1 MYQFTVPAFKSDSAT
16 LVAVFSSPEKKIT
29 VPVSV
34 SSGATYSTRDFPE
47 LSFVD
52 KSTVA
57 YLQLR
62 GTDGSRRD
70 ATLRA
75 RLGWL
80 AKLEDFSTEPRLPD
94 AKTFNEKEHQGWVLA
109 LHLAMW
115 IQDAD
120 ASKNVQHILEFS
132 LKHGEPIEH
141 TKIHSIASDAF
152 QTPNKP
158 SLHIIG
164 KVGTNRSHTETHPK
178 AGQVFPSFAEFL
190 KSSSVPQGRFRI
202 MEHNVTADFEFE
214 GAQKQPLLVIL
225 HGRKGPRVHLPYLSG
240 RHIVEG
246 INVARLSI
254 SDPSLYLDESLS
266 ISWFTGNSSAPNL
279 QMSLARVIQ
288 EIANRINASKVIFL
302 GGSAGGFASLVFA
315 HLIPN
320 SLAIV
325 WNPQTDIAKYYPRFY
340 REYLNIC
347 WGGNSKMLQESGVIT
362 SVVDLYDV
370 AKQPSSTVYVL
381 QEPTDVHH
389 VTEHLMPFLGATKC
403 DRNVFTYRQHW
414 GEGHVPPAKDTIRR
428 LIEHAIAE
436 NPQDLFIA
444 EGFQPSVDTI

>member
-1 MYQFTVPAFKSDSAT
+1 MYQLTVPAFKSDSTT

-29 VPVSV
+29 VPISV

-52 KSTVA
+52 KSTVV

-80 AKLEDFSTEPRLPD
+80 AKLEDFASEPGLAD
-94 AKTFNEKEHQGWVLA
+94 AATFNEKEHQGWILA

-115 IQDAD
+115 IQDAN
-120 ASKNVQHILEFS
+120 ASKNVQRILKLS
-132 LKHGEPIEH
+132 LKHGKPVEQ
-141 TKIHSIASDAF
+141 TKIHSVASDAF
-152 QTPNKP
+152 QTSNKP
-158 SLHIIG
+158 SLRIIG
-164 KVGTNRSHTETHPK
+164 RSGRNHTQAATHHK
-178 AGQVFPSFAEFL
+178 AGQVFPSFTEFL

-202 MEHNVTADFEFE
+202 MEHNMTADFEFD
-214 GAQKQPLLVIL
+214 GTQNQPLLVIL
-225 HGRKGPRVHLPYLSG
+225 HGRKGPLVQLPYLSG

-266 ISWFTGNSSAPNL
+266 ISWFTGNSSAPHL

-288 EIANRINASKVIFL
+288 EIAKRISAPKVIFL

-320 SLAIV
+320 SSAIV

-340 REYLNIC
+340 REYVRIC
-347 WGGNSKMLQESGVIT
+347 WGGNFKELQESGVIT
-362 SVVDLYDV
+362 SVVDLYDI
-370 AKQPSSTVYVL
+370 AKQPSSTVYIL

-389 VTEHLMPFLGATKC
+389 VTEHLMPFLEATKC
-403 DRNVFTYRQHW
+403 DGNVFTYRQHW
-414 GEGHVPPAKDTIRR
+414 GEGHVPPSKDTIRR
-428 LIEHAIAE
+428 LIEHAAAE
-436 NPQDLFIA
+436 NSQDLFIA
-444 EGFQPSVDTI
+444 EGFQPGVDTI